1 MTKLSTVIAALSLV
15 SLTACG
21 TMNDGPRTS
30 DNTYNNSNNN
40 NNYTSSGNGVVESIT
55 VVDANNNQGIGVG
68 AVAGGVIGGVLG
80 NQVGKGD
87 GNTAATIAG
96 AAGGAYVGHQIE
108 KSNRRNSAYRLTVRM
123 NNGDRQTFIEETNS
137 FKVGDYVRVENGK
150 IYRR

>member
-1 MTKLSTVIAALSLV
+1 MTKLSTVLAALSLV

-30 DNTYNNSNNN
+30 DSNYNNNNNN
-40 NNYTSSGNGVVESIT
+40 NNYASSGNGVVESIT
-55 VVDANNNQGIGVG
+55 IVDANNKQGIGVG

-108 KSNRRNSAYRLTVRM
+108 KSKRQNSAYRLTVRM
-123 NNGDRQTFIEETNS
+123 NNGDRQTFIEEANA

-150 IYRR
+150 LYRR

>member
-1 MTKLSTVIAALSLV
+1 MTKLSTVIAALSLA

-30 DNTYNNSNNN
+30 DNTYNNNNSN
-40 NNYTSSGNGVVESIT
+40 YASSGNGVVESIT
-55 VVDANNNQGIGVG
+55 VVDANNKQGVGVG

-96 AAGGAYVGHQIE
+96 AAGGA
-108 KSNRRNSAYRLTVRM
+108 
-123 NNGDRQTFIEETNS
+123 
-137 FKVGDYVRVENGK
+137 
-150 IYRR
+150 